1 MRRRLEKA
9 ALEKASRENWT
20 EAEAMEYI
28 RAASTEELKDY
39 TGVEAE

>member
-1 MRRRLEKA
+1 MRRKLERI

-20 EAEAMEYI
+20 EQEAMEYI

-39 TGVEAE
+39 TGAE